1 MLSSFANNAELQ
13 FTVWTTGLKS
23 TPDSELKH
31 EQEVKQSKLLRP
43 YVKEFYPLTA
53 TVRLGRHLMEA
64 FDLSA
69 LLTMSKCGKCR
80 SNVFWGLWDTELDAL
95 LLQEENMS
103 WGAEWKDVH
112 IP

>member
-1 MLSSFANNAELQ
+1 M
-13 FTVWTTGLKS
+13 
-23 TPDSELKH
+23 
-31 EQEVKQSKLLRP
+31 EV
-43 YVKEFYPLTA
+43 
-53 TVRLGRHLMEA
+53 

-69 LLTMSKCGKCR
+69 LLTMSKCDECR

-95 LLQEENMS
+95 LLREENMS